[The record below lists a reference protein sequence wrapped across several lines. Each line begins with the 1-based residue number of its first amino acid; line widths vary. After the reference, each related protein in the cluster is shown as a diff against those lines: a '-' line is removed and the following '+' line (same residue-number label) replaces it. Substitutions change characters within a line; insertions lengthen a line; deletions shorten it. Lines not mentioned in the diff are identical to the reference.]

1 MMLEQPSII
10 RTEERGKQKSEG
22 PGLFDYI
29 KMLSQTKEIPA
40 FDEHFNKTYNQY
52 VTNMYFSLYQDTA
65 MLANELQVGSGEL
78 SNRLHFLFLHRTVPK
93 RKREWVQWYK
103 PEAITPKLELVMNVY
118 NYNRVK
124 AQQALGLLTKDDIKT
139 LNNMQFKGGLK

>member
-1 MMLEQPSII
+1 MLVQPSICQ
-10 RTEERGKQKSEG
+10 RDAVEEKPKSEG

-29 KMLSQTKEIPA
+29 KMLSQTKEVPA
-40 FDEHFNKTYNQY
+40 FDEHFEKTYNQY

-65 MLANELQVGSGEL
+65 MLANELQVRCSEM
-78 SNRLHFLFLHRTVPK
+78 SNRLHFLFLHKMVPK

-103 PEAITPKLELVMNVY
+103 PEAITPKLELIMDVY

-124 AQQALGLLTKDDIKT
+124 AQTALGLLRKNDLKE

>member
-1 MMLEQPSII
+1 MLEQPSLL
-10 RTEERGKQKSEG
+10 RKEQEEKPKSEG

-29 KMLSQTKEIPA
+29 KMLSQTKEMPV

-65 MLANELQVGSGEL
+65 MLANELQYRVTEL
-78 SNRLHFLFLHRTVPK
+78 SNRLHFLFLHRMIPR

-103 PEAITPKLELVMNVY
+103 PEAMTPKLELVMNVY

-124 AQQALGLLTKDDIKT
+124 AQNALSLLSKEDIKA

>member
-1 MMLEQPSII
+1 MILEQPSLV
-10 RTEERGKQKSEG
+10 RKEEEKPKSEG

-29 KMLSQTKEIPA
+29 KMLSQTKEVPE
-40 FDEHFNKTYNQY
+40 FDEHFEKTYNQY

-65 MLANELQVGSGEL
+65 MLANELQMMCTEMT
-78 SNRLHFLFLHRTVPK
+78 NRVHFLFYHRMIPK

-103 PEAITPKLELVMNVY
+103 PEAITPKLEMIMDVY

-124 AQQALGLLTKDDIKT
+124 AQTALALLTKNDIKI
-139 LNNMQFKGGLK
+139 LNTMQIKGGLK